1 MIQLRLKKYRLLLLL
16 PSILLAGCQ
25 WFSWHKPIST
35 VLPILS
41 PDSLGQSLVALQ
53 KVSGERAGSHYTM
66 LFQVEVDQQRLVLVG
81 SSATG
86 NSLFSVEYKQGA
98 LNSNVS
104 PLLPAQLDPR
114 YVLGDFQLVF
124 WPASAINQQLIGSDY
139 RLVDHPLR
147 RELWQ
152 AEELL
157 IAIDYSEQNHW
168 QGLVYFD
175 NKRWDY
181 RYTIETL
188 QRQILP
194 TTTHQEKP

>member
-114 YVLGDFQLVF
+114 YVLADFQLVF